1 MLHFV
6 AFIYF
11 FSYLTNQINIH
22 KNAAATI

>member
-22 KNAAATI
+22 NNAAATI